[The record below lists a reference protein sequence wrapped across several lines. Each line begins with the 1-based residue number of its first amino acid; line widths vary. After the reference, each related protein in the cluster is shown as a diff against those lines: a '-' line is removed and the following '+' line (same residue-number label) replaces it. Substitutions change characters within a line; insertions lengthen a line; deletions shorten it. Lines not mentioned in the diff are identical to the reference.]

1 MALLRRRPQPLTFFM
16 YAAEGGGGLARVV
29 ITVANA
35 LAEHR
40 PVRLLALN
48 RLKDEPIFP
57 LHPDIEHEWLI
68 DRRKGAER
76 SKREQRLLA
85 EPTQMRPM
93 PSETK
98 FSALTDHVLQKRL
111 RRYGPGIL
119 IHTRP
124 SLYLAQHL
132 WGDERTTAVGW
143 DHGNYQTRMANVL
156 QSSVMRTALPSL
168 DAFVA
173 LTEADTE
180 DYARDLGPR
189 APHLRVIRNPLS
201 WPRAATPTSLDG
213 RTIVSAGRLTDLKGF
228 DRLIAAYAPIAHE
241 FPDWRLKIYG
251 RGPLHEQLRADAR
264 ARGVEEFVELPGF
277 SDDMK
282 SDLRAASAYAL
293 TSRTEGFPMVL
304 LEAMAEGLPL
314 VSMDC
319 PRGPGEIVDHGRN
332 GLLTPDGDIEAFTGS
347 LRRIMS
353 EDAFREA
360 AGAAAYADAQKYT
373 LDAIVGDWLSLIEEL
388 ESR

>member
-1 MALLRRRPQPLTFFM
+1 MALLRRRPQPVTFFM
-16 YAAEGGGGLARVV
+16 FAAEGGGGLARVV

-40 PVRLLALN
+40 PVRILALN
-48 RLKDEPIFP
+48 RLKQEPVFP
-57 LHPDIEHEWLI
+57 LHRDIEHEWLI
-68 DRRKGAER
+68 DRTKGAER
-76 SKREQRLLA
+76 TSREQRLLA
-85 EPTQMRPM
+85 QPTQMRPM
-93 PSETK
+93 PSEVK
-98 FSALTDHVLQKRL
+98 FSGLTDDVLRRRL

-119 IHTRP
+119 VITRP

-132 WGDERTTAVGW
+132 WGDRRTTAVGW
-143 DHGNYQTRMANVL
+143 DHGNYLTRMNNVL

-168 DAFVA
+168 DRFVV

-180 DYARDLGPR
+180 DYTRDLGER
-189 APHLRVIRNPLS
+189 APALRVIRNPLS
-201 WPRAATPTSLDG
+201 WPRAEEPADLSG
-213 RTIVSAGRLTDLKGF
+213 KTIISAGRLNDLKGF
-228 DRLIAAYAPIAHE
+228 DRLIAAYAPLAAE
-241 FPDWRLKIYG
+241 FPDWRLKIFG
-251 RGPLHEQLRADAR
+251 RGNHRGLLEADIA
-264 ARGVEEFVELPGF
+264 ARGLQDVVELPGF
-277 SDDMK
+277 STDMK
-282 SDLRAASAYAL
+282 ADLRAASAYAL

-319 PRGPGEIVDHGRN
+319 PRGPGEIVEHGRN
-332 GLLTPDGDIEAFTGS
+332 GLLSPDGDIEAFTAS

-353 EDAFREA
+353 EDAFRQA

-373 LDAIVGDWLSLIEEL
+373 LDAIVDDWRSLIAEL